1 MYDKI
6 LLATDGSEYA
16 HRAAK
21 HAIWAANSSN
31 ADLIILH
38 VVELHKL
45 PKIDVLEDEVKIK
58 DMLFEEGNAI
68 FEELSGLLD
77 ESSRDIE
84 VSYMIK
90 EGSPANI
97 ILQTIEE
104 KGVDLVVMGT
114 SGKTDFDI
122 ILIGSVAEKVV
133 RNAKCAVTIIH

>member
-6 LLATDGSEYA
+6 LIATDGSEYA

-21 HAIWAANSSN
+21 HAIWVANASN

-45 PKIDVLEDEVKIK
+45 PKIDVQEDEVKIK
-58 DMLFEEGNAI
+58 DILFEEGNAI
-68 FEELSGLLD
+68 FEDLSELLD
-77 ESSRDIE
+77 ESTGDIE

-90 EGSPANI
+90 EGSPANV

-104 KGVDLVVMGT
+104 NDVDLVVMGT

-122 ILIGSVAEKVV
+122 ILIGSVAEKVL
-133 RNAKCAVTIIH
+133 RNAECAVTIIH